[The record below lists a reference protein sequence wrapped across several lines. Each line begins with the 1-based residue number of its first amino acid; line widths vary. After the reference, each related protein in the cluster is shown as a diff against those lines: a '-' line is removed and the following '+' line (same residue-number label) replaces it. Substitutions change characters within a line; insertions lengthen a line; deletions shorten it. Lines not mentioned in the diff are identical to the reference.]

1 MKSLKFGVDFDDTI
15 TADKNAFGKI
25 FKVLQN
31 EGHEVVVV
39 TGRSAIDHWKLEAEK
54 TIKDLCFIY
63 DLNPIE
69 IVFAGPYW
77 KKEAAKEQGHEID
90 IWIDNS
96 PEYIG
101 KQWLLK
107 DFEISPDNL
116 FSPETS
122 GRVRRELEEALKVA
136 WLNKMNELKIYPKRV
151 NDPEV
156 KDKLWSRID
165 NEAQVFI
172 QKLLKELS
180 EIE

>member
-1 MKSLKFGVDFDDTI
+1 L
-15 TADKNAFGKI
+15 
-25 FKVLQN
+25 
-31 EGHEVVVV
+31 
-39 TGRSAIDHWKLEAEK
+39 
-54 TIKDLCFIY
+54 
-63 DLNPIE
+63 
-69 IVFAGPYW
+69 
-77 KKEAAKEQGHEID
+77 
-90 IWIDNS
+90 
-96 PEYIG
+96 
-101 KQWLLK
+101 QWLLK
-107 DFEISPDNL
+107 DFEITPDNL

-122 GRVRRELEEALKVA
+122 GRVRRELEEALKIA